1 MRPLELEVE
10 KFLGLESLSLDFDSS
25 FFVLVGPNGAGKS
38 SILEAIFFALF
49 GRGIRLERGKRE
61 LIHRGYPEGP
71 LRVKLKFLLGGNEF
85 QVVREYSPR
94 GGVAV
99 LEKKEN
105 GVWRGLA
112 SGEQLVN
119 KKIEEIMGF
128 DYLTFKSSVFLPQG
142 ETLSFVEATPAER
155 FKTLSSL
162 FGLELLDVIRE
173 RVKEELRSLE
183 RELLPEESKLEELEK
198 ENLEEQLNL
207 AKEEKKDLEDK
218 TADLAG
224 EEKDKKRRT
233 ELLNR
238 LTEIKNNEK
247 ELQKKHDDLEKER
260 DRAYKKAQEDREI
273 QKAWEVKASFWQPW
287 QIVVERVE
295 KWEKD
300 KKAWLGKKAKIEE
313 EIAQLSKNLQEIGE
327 KIREQET
334 KKNNLASYEDKL
346 RREALPLAEEARA
359 IKRELQELEK
369 DKERIR
375 KKIEELE
382 IILQKE
388 EKEEKE
394 LERKITE
401 EKEKIKKEEEII
413 QKVEK
418 AEEKIEPL
426 LKELGEKEKEISL
439 IAVELKSL
447 QKDIEL
453 SSERYRKLERE
464 WEKKRKKLSLW
475 QEEKKAREEDYR
487 QMVKKFALWELEKEW
502 EEKGFCP
509 LCGSNVPPP
518 SEAENLPEVDWEG
531 YHSFQ
536 EQGEKLV
543 EEESSLRQEK
553 TQEES
558 KIAELKNKEEEKLEK
573 KKKLEEEKNRILEVL
588 KNIDLPPLVKP
599 ESIEGFLKEKRGER
613 EKALFNLYQLEKNR
627 EVKKAKIESRIKEK
641 DEEQVKIESI
651 EKNIKE
657 EEKFLTEKREQLSQI
672 FAVLRWED
680 DRFPEEAFSDLWDKF
695 SKRLQTLSRELE
707 ELGKEESR
715 SEEKLKLLWQNKEE
729 AEEKVAELLQ
739 QGEELQKEEEKKR
752 KVFQEE
758 LSRLGW
764 SAEYF
769 EQLRDKKAGNWQEI
783 WHRLG
788 GEIKQTENSLQD
800 CQEKKISLIQQLE
813 IKEEEAEEQLMQ
825 EKEILE
831 ELQKELGKI
840 REKKG
845 SLDKEIENLQAK
857 IEERDRLREGLQ
869 EKRKN
874 WELHYQLD
882 KALEARGFR
891 SYLLGFLFRELE
903 EEASSFLRD
912 LSQGRYFL
920 RMKMEEGKA
929 EMVVVDNN
937 YGGEERLPS
946 ECSGGEK
953 TLVALSLALALSRIH
968 LREVGRERGAD
979 CLFIDEGFSALDQE
993 HLELVADAILR
1004 LSQDGRMVGIV
1015 THDPSFAH
1023 YFPLHLE
1030 VRGGKAFWKRNE
1042 EVI

>member
-1 MRPLELEVE
+1 M
-10 KFLGLESLSLDFDSS
+10 
-25 FFVLVGPNGAGKS
+25 
-38 SILEAIFFALF
+38 
-49 GRGIRLERGKRE
+49 
-61 LIHRGYPEGP
+61 
-71 LRVKLKFLLGGNEF
+71 
-85 QVVREYSPR
+85 
-94 GGVAV
+94 
-99 LEKKEN
+99 
-105 GVWRGLA
+105 
-112 SGEQLVN
+112 
-119 KKIEEIMGF
+119 
-128 DYLTFKSSVFLPQG
+128 
-142 ETLSFVEATPAER
+142 
-155 FKTLSSL
+155 SSL

-327 KIREQET
+327 KIKEQET

-453 SSERYRKLERE
+453 RSERYRKLERE
-464 WEKKRKKLSLW
+464 GKRREKTVTVAGRKENKRRRL
-475 QEEKKAREEDYR
+475 R

-518 SEAENLPEVDWEG
+518 SEAENLPEVDWEC

-672 FAVLRWED
+672 FAVLR
-680 DRFPEEAFSDLWDKF
+680 
-695 SKRLQTLSRELE
+695 
-707 ELGKEESR
+707 
-715 SEEKLKLLWQNKEE
+715 
-729 AEEKVAELLQ
+729 
-739 QGEELQKEEEKKR
+739 
-752 KVFQEE
+752 
-758 LSRLGW
+758 
-764 SAEYF
+764 
-769 EQLRDKKAGNWQEI
+769 
-783 WHRLG
+783 
-788 GEIKQTENSLQD
+788 
-800 CQEKKISLIQQLE
+800 
-813 IKEEEAEEQLMQ
+813 
-825 EKEILE
+825 
-831 ELQKELGKI
+831 
-840 REKKG
+840 
-845 SLDKEIENLQAK
+845 
-857 IEERDRLREGLQ
+857 
-869 EKRKN
+869 
-874 WELHYQLD
+874 
-882 KALEARGFR
+882 
-891 SYLLGFLFRELE
+891 
-903 EEASSFLRD
+903 
-912 LSQGRYFL
+912 
-920 RMKMEEGKA
+920 
-929 EMVVVDNN
+929 
-937 YGGEERLPS
+937 
-946 ECSGGEK
+946 
-953 TLVALSLALALSRIH
+953 
-968 LREVGRERGAD
+968 
-979 CLFIDEGFSALDQE
+979 
-993 HLELVADAILR
+993 
-1004 LSQDGRMVGIV
+1004 
-1015 THDPSFAH
+1015 
-1023 YFPLHLE
+1023 
-1030 VRGGKAFWKRNE
+1030 
-1042 EVI
+1042 